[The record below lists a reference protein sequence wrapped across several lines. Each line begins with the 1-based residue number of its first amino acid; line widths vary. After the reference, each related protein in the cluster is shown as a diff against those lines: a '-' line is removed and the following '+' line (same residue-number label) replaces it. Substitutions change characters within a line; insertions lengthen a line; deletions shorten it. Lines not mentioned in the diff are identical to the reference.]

1 MGVPMAKPTNARTA
15 SAPELPSPSTNGRAF
30 SGFSDIANF
39 LWSVAD
45 LLRGDYKQADYGK
58 VILPMTV
65 LRRLDCVLRDT
76 KPKVLAK
83 YEQVKGGK
91 VQNLDPILNRI
102 TGVPFHNTS
111 KLDFDKLK
119 GDPSNITHNL
129 TSYIKHFSKDARDI
143 FIDRFRFSDHIAKL
157 DESNLLYQVVCRFAE
172 VDLHPSSVSNHTM
185 GLVFE
190 ELIRRFAE
198 QSNETAGEHFT
209 PREVIRLM
217 VDLLFIEDDDAL
229 RKPGIVRSLYD
240 PACGTGGMLS
250 VAEEY
255 LRELNPDARL
265 EVFGQELNDESYAI
279 CKSDMMLKGQNPEN
293 IVRGNSFSEDGH
305 VGEHYDYL
313 LSNPPFGVEWKKVQ
327 QVVEEE
333 HEKQGFSGRFG
344 PGLPRISDG
353 STLFLLHML
362 SKMKPAKEGGSRLA
376 IVFNGSPLFSGDAG
390 SGESEIRRWVIEN
403 DWLEAIIGLPDQL
416 FYNTGI
422 STYVWVVTN
431 RKPKARKG
439 KVQLINAVDLFVKMR
454 KSLGN
459 KRNEL
464 SQENID
470 EVVRLFGEFKESE
483 RSKIFDNDHFGYR
496 RIVVERPLRLNFQA
510 SPERIERV
518 KEATAFQNLARSK
531 KKGKVAEQEVS
542 EGKRLQESVVAALAT
557 LDAGRLWK
565 SREQFEEA
573 LDGALKPVGRVAA
586 PVRAALLSALSGRD
600 ETADIC
606 RGADGTPEPDA
617 ELRDYENVPRNEDIA
632 AYFAREVK
640 PHVPDAWVDESKTK
654 DGYEIPFTRHFYKYT
669 PLRSLADIEA
679 EIRRLEGE
687 IQGMLGEV
695 LR

>member
-1 MGVPMAKPTNARTA
+1 
-15 SAPELPSPSTNGRAF
+15 
-30 SGFSDIANF
+30 
-39 LWSVAD
+39 
-45 LLRGDYKQADYGK
+45 
-58 VILPMTV
+58 
-65 LRRLDCVLRDT
+65 
-76 KPKVLAK
+76 
-83 YEQVKGGK
+83 
-91 VQNLDPILNRI
+91 
-102 TGVPFHNTS
+102 
-111 KLDFDKLK
+111 
-119 GDPSNITHNL
+119 
-129 TSYIKHFSKDARDI
+129 
-143 FIDRFRFSDHIAKL
+143 
-157 DESNLLYQVVCRFAE
+157 
-172 VDLHPSSVSNHTM
+172 M

-198 QSNETAGEHFT
+198 KSNETAGEHFT

-217 VDLLFIEDDDAL
+217 VDILFIEDDDAL

-279 CKSDMMLKGQNPEN
+279 CESDMMLKGQNPEN

-327 QVVEEE
+327 QVIEDE
-333 HEKQGFSGRFG
+333 HEAQGHSGRFG

-362 SKMKPAKEGGSRLA
+362 SKMKPVKEGGSRLA

-390 SGESEIRRWVIEN
+390 SGESAIRRWVIEN

-422 STYVWVVTN
+422 STYIWVVTN

-439 KVQLINAVDLFVKMR
+439 RVQLINAVDLFVKMR

-464 SQENID
+464 SENNIA
-470 EVVRLFGEFKESE
+470 EIVRLYGEFKENA
-483 RSKIFDNDHFGYR
+483 RSKVFDNDDFGYR

-518 KEATAFQNLARSK
+518 KEETAFQNLARSK
-531 KKGKVAEQEVS
+531 KNGKAADQEMA
-542 EGKRLQESVVAALAT
+542 EGKNMQERVLAAVASLGPERSWKNREEFQRVLDAVLGPFGRLPAT
-557 LDAGRLWK
+557 LRG
-565 SREQFEEA
+565 
-573 LDGALKPVGRVAA
+573 
-586 PVRAALLSALSGRD
+586 ALLSALSERD
-600 ETADIC
+600 ESADIC
-606 RGADGTPEPDA
+606 TDSDGDPEPDT
-617 ELRDYENVPRNEDIA
+617 ELRDYENVPRKEDIQS
-632 AYFAREVK
+632 YFEREVK
-640 PHVPDAWVDESKTK
+640 PHVPDAWVDRSKTK
-654 DGYEIPFTRHFYKYT
+654 DGYEISFTREFYKFT
-669 PLRSLADIEA
+669 PLRPLADIEA
-679 EIRRLEGE
+679 DIRKLEAE
-687 IQGMLGEV
+687 IQGMLSEV
-695 LR
+695 TR

>member
-1 MGVPMAKPTNARTA
+1 MANKNSGRAEA
-15 SAPELPSPSTNGRAF
+15 SQAAPELPFPSANGRAF
-30 SGFSDIANF
+30 TGFSDIANF

-76 KPKVLAK
+76 KAKVLAK
-83 YEQVKGGK
+83 YEQVKGGR

-102 TGVPFHNTS
+102 TGVPFHNVS
-111 KLDFDKLK
+111 KLDFEKMK
-119 GDPSNITHNL
+119 GDPNNIAHNL
-129 TSYIKHFSKDARDI
+129 NSYIKGFSQDARDI
-143 FIDRFRFSDHIAKL
+143 FIERFRFGDHIAKL
-157 DESNLLYQVVCRFAE
+157 DESNLLYQVVSRFAE
-172 VDLHPSSVSNHTM
+172 VDLHPKSVPNHTM

-265 EVFGQELNDESYAI
+265 EVFGQELNDESFAI
-279 CKSDMMLKGQNPEN
+279 CKADMMLKGQNPEN
-293 IVRGNSFSEDGH
+293 IARGNSFSEDGH

-313 LSNPPFGVEWKKVQ
+313 LSNPPFGVDWKKVQ

-333 HEKQGFSGRFG
+333 HETQGFSGRFG
-344 PGLPRISDG
+344 AGLPRISDG

-362 SKMKPAKEGGSRLA
+362 SKMKPVKEGGSRLA

-403 DWLEAIIGLPDQL
+403 DWLEAIVGLPDQL

-422 STYVWVVTN
+422 STYIWVVTN
-431 RKPKARKG
+431 RKPKERKG
-439 KVQLINAVDLFVKMR
+439 KVQLINAVDLFQKMR

-464 SQENID
+464 SQENINEIVWLYGD
-470 EVVRLFGEFKESE
+470 FKETEKS
-483 RSKIFDNDHFGYR
+483 RVFDNDDFGYR

-518 KEATAFQNLARSK
+518 KEETAFQNLARSK
-531 KKGKVAEQEVS
+531 KKGKQAEEEVAEGKNAQERV
-542 EGKRLQESVVAALAT
+542 LAALAT
-557 LDAGRLWK
+557 LDAARIWK
-565 SREQFEEA
+565 YRDEFEKA
-573 LDGALKPVGRVAA
+573 LDVALKAAGRIPT
-586 PVRAALLSALSGRD
+586 PVRGALLSALSERD
-600 ETADIC
+600 ESADIC
-606 RGADGTPEPDA
+606 TDSAGKPEPDA
-617 ELRDYENVPRNEDIA
+617 DLRDYENVPLKEDIYS
-632 AYFAREVK
+632 YFEREVK
-640 PHVPDAWVDESKTK
+640 PHVRDAWVDESKTK
-654 DGYEIPFTRHFYKYT
+654 NGYEIPFTRHFYKYT
-669 PLRSLADIEA
+669 PMRPLADIEA
-679 EIRRLEGE
+679 DIRRLEDE
-687 IQGMLGEV
+687 IQATLGEV
-695 LR
+695 VR

>member
-1 MGVPMAKPTNARTA
+1 MATKVQTDSGSKTSSA
-15 SAPELPSPSTNGRAF
+15 SAGPSQGTNGKAF
-30 SGFSDIANF
+30 SGFRDIANF

-83 YEQVKGGK
+83 YEAVKGGR

-102 TGVPFHNTS
+102 TGVPFHNVS

-119 GDPSNITHNL
+119 GDPNNIAHNL
-129 TSYIKHFSKDARDI
+129 TTYIKGFSQGAHDI
-143 FIDRFRFSDHIAKL
+143 FIDRFRFGDHIAKL

-172 VDLHPSSVSNHTM
+172 VDLHPQSIPNHTM

-229 RKPGIVRSLYD
+229 RKEGIVRSLYD

-255 LRELNPDARL
+255 LHELNPDGRL

-279 CKSDMMLKGQNPEN
+279 CKMDMMLKGQNPEN
-293 IVRGNSFSEDGH
+293 IARGNSFSEDGH

-333 HEKQGFSGRFG
+333 HETQGFSGRFG

-362 SKMKPAKEGGSRLA
+362 SKMKSVKEGGSRLA

-422 STYVWVVTN
+422 STYIWVVTN
-431 RKPKARKG
+431 RKPKARRG
-439 KVQLINAVDLFVKMR
+439 KVQLISAVDLFQKMR
-454 KSLGN
+454 KGLGD

-464 SQENID
+464 SQDDID
-470 EVVRLFGEFKESE
+470 EVVRVYGEFKENE
-483 RSKIFDNDHFGYR
+483 RSKVFDNDDFGYR
-496 RIVVERPLRLNFQA
+496 RVVVERPLRLNFQA
-510 SPERIERV
+510 SPERIARV
-518 KEATAFQNLARSK
+518 AEETAFQNLARSK
-531 KKGKVAEQEVS
+531 KKGKVAEQEVA
-542 EGKRLQESVVAALAT
+542 EGMQMQERILGALAT
-557 LDAGRLWK
+557 LDARRVWK
-565 SREQFEEA
+565 NREEFEQA
-573 LDGALKPVGRVAA
+573 LDASLRPVGRVAA
-586 PVRAALLSALSGRD
+586 PLRAALVSALSERD

-606 RGADGTPEPDA
+606 GDTEGRPEPDV
-617 ELRDYENVPRNEDIA
+617 ELRDSENVPRKEDIQT
-632 AYFAREVK
+632 YFEREVK

-654 DGYEIPFTRHFYKYT
+654 EGYEVPFTRHFYKYS
-669 PLRSLADIEA
+669 PLRPLAAIKAD
-679 EIRRLEGE
+679 IRRLEAE
-687 IQGMLGEV
+687 IQKMLGEV
-695 LR
+695 LS